1 MASSS
6 SSSVVDNSRIR
17 NERLRDERRRAIPRT
32 RVVDLLDASRRWH
45 KIRVTEIPPPRASS
59 SRARRAARRSRVKCP
74 RPLSGG
80 VSKIAFAFAR
90 RAPFDRIAGTIS
102 RRPRRST
109 GARRRARR
117 RRTERARASLCGPR
131 RVVRSFFRFF
141 VFSFVRS
148 FVHTALS
155 RVARVARRI
164 ARIARVA
171 RGVRGVERGGAR
183 ERRGDLGVVA
193 VRLRVRER
201 VDGGVRGA
209 MRGVEGVALARGGVA
224 RCHLRRDALAA
235 SVARAKRA
243 KRARETRRTRTN
255 ANAKSRASRRVASR
269 AP

>member
-1 MASSS
+1 M
-6 SSSVVDNSRIR
+6 
-17 NERLRDERRRAIPRT
+17 
-32 RVVDLLDASRRWH
+32 
-45 KIRVTEIPPPRASS
+45 
-59 SRARRAARRSRVKCP
+59 
-74 RPLSGG
+74 
-80 VSKIAFAFAR
+80 
-90 RAPFDRIAGTIS
+90 
-102 RRPRRST
+102 
-109 GARRRARR
+109 
-117 RRTERARASLCGPR
+117 
-131 RVVRSFFRFF
+131 SFVRFF
-141 VFSFVRS
+141 VFSFVRSFVRS

-155 RVARVARRI
+155 RVARVARRIARI

-269 AP
+269 APAPRSPPRSLAAVPSIDASLPTCDSVRLWGSRRKFFERYRDKFCSRTEGRSIVQCDVGVELKGVS